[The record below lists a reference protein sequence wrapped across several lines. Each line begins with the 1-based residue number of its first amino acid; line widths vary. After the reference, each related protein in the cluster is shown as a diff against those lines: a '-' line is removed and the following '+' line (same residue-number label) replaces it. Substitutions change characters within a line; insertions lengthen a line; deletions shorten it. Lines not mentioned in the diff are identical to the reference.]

1 MHLVGAQRLRMSLLG
16 VESYGFS
23 VFVPVFFAPCSV
35 CISNTL
41 ACYLLGDD
49 TKMTVIFVMGL
60 NDNGA
65 AV

>member
-1 MHLVGAQRLRMSLLG
+1 MSLLG